1 MTHVLVLTAVDVE
14 ANGLGR
20 HLGLTRI
27 PGDFPHFIGGAL
39 EVACVGV
46 RAVALA
52 ERAPAFRAASLVIS
66 AGACGALAPT
76 LAAGDLVVPRFVVD
90 EDGTAL
96 AADPLPPLIP
106 AGTLLSVERVLT
118 TAAAKTRWWM
128 QTGALAV
135 DMESKAI
142 LAWARA
148 QGARAAVVR
157 AVSDTA
163 TAAVPEDVA
172 GIVEPGG
179 RVRTAQ
185 ALRVALARPRAVADA
200 LALGRGTN
208 AALRTVAAALA
219 RVTRSPR

>member
-20 HLGLTRI
+20 HLGLRRI

-46 RAVALA
+46 RAAALA
-52 ERAPAFRAASLVIS
+52 ERAPAFRPASLVIS

-76 LAAGDLVVPRFVVD
+76 LAAGDLVVPERVID
-90 EDGTAL
+90 PDGASL
-96 AADPLPPLIP
+96 ATDPLPSLT
-106 AGTLLSVERVLT
+106 ATGVLLSVDRVVT
-118 TAAAKTRWWM
+118 TAAAKARWWM

-135 DMESKAI
+135 DMESALI
-142 LAWARA
+142 LAWARER
-148 QGARAAVVR
+148 GAAAAVVR

-163 TAAVPEDVA
+163 TEAVPEDLA

-185 ALRVALARPRAVADA
+185 ALRVALARPSAVADA
-200 LALGRGTN
+200 LALGRGTA

-219 RVTRSPR
+219 RLTRSPR